1 MEMVRA
7 VALVWLFCGLRSN
20 EIIRLR
26 VGCIRWQHENK
37 CSTETNSTASREAIC
52 WLDVPVNKTY
62 RSFTKPVDRLVGE
75 AIDLW
80 ERVRPPQPKA
90 LDSKTGAMVNFL
102 FSYRGV
108 RIGDQYLNC
117 TLIPML
123 CRKAGVPESDAR
135 GEITSHRAR
144 STIATQL
151 YNAREPMSL
160 FDLQEWLGHTH
171 LESTQY
177 YARVTPTKL
186 AKKYAEAGYF
196 ERNVR
201 TVEVLIDRDAILSGD
216 SARGEPWQYY
226 DLGHGW
232 CTNAYFVECP
242 HRMACPKCQF
252 YIAKDSAK
260 GHFLESQSNLQTML
274 QKIPLTEDERA
285 AVEEGIDLFDKL
297 CQKLIDV
304 PTPAGPTP
312 RELAVDGRRS
322 LPVLP
327 ASVAIN
333 TSAGQPRQESN
344 TSG

>member
-1 MEMVRA
+1 MVRA
-7 VALVWLFCGLRSN
+7 IALVWLFCGLRSN

-26 VGCIRWQHENK
+26 VGCIRWQHENEGGA
-37 CSTETNSTASREAIC
+37 ETDSTASRAAIC

-62 RSFTKPVDRLVGE
+62 CSFTKPVDRLVGE
-75 AIDLW
+75 AINLW
-80 ERVRPPQPKA
+80 EQVRPPQPKA
-90 LDSKTGAMVNFL
+90 LDSKTGAMVNYL
-102 FSYRGV
+102 FSYRGC
-108 RIGDQYLNC
+108 RIGHQYLNC

-135 GEITSHRAR
+135 GGITSHRAR

-160 FDLQEWLGHTH
+160 LDLQEWLGHTH
-171 LESTQY
+171 LESTQH

-201 TVEVLIDRDAILSGD
+201 TVEVLIDRDAILSGGAM
-216 SARGEPWQYY
+216 SGEPWQYY

-232 CTNAYFVECP
+232 CANAYFVECP

-260 GHFLESQSNLQTML
+260 GHFLESKSNLEIML
-274 QKIPLTEDERA
+274 QKIPLTEDERG

-312 RELAVDGRRS
+312 RELATDGRRS

-327 ASVAIN
+327 ASVAF
-333 TSAGQPRQESN
+333 SAATGQRRQESN
-344 TSG
+344 ASG